1 MVVYDEMNIRKQFKI
16 MENIITNINT
26 DITSEIKANNIIR
39 DKLLEIKN
47 ENNLDNFGIKVFV
60 DDTSKKKWKSGTSDP
75 NVFVKI
81 FFNEIDYVKDTYK
94 LTMTECGFL
103 YSLSSYLLW
112 EYNLLVD
119 KEGLPL
125 NQKRLMELMGYK
137 PRTMSG
143 MIKSLEEKKCLIRIW
158 DGKETYFII
167 NPYLMWFGERINKEI
182 PNLFETIGYVP
193 LKNNKKKK
201 A

>member
-1 MVVYDEMNIRKQFKI
+1 MVVYDELNIKKQFKI
-16 MENIITNINT
+16 MENIINVNT
-26 DITSEIKANNIIR
+26 DITNEIQANNIIR
-39 DKLLEIKN
+39 DKLLEIKS
-47 ENNLDNFGIKVFV
+47 ENNLENFGIKVFV
-60 DDTSKKKWKSGTSDP
+60 DDNSKKKWKSGNSNP

-81 FFNEIDYVKDTYK
+81 FFNEMDYVKDTYG

-125 NQKRLMELMGYK
+125 NQKRLMTLMGYK
-137 PRTMSG
+137 ARAISG
-143 MIKSLEEKKCLIRIW
+143 IIKSLEEKKCLIRVW

-167 NPYLMWFGERINKEI
+167 NPYIMWFGEKINKEI
-182 PNLFETIGYVP
+182 PSLFEAVGYVP
-193 LKNNKKKK
+193 MKNNKKKNG
-201 A
+201 